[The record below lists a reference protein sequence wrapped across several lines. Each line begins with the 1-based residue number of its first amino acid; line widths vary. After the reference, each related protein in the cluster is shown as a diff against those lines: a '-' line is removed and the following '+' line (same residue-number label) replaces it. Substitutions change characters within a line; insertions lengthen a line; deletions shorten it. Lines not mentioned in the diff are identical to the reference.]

1 MTGPNA
7 PLVLYVDDDPTNRL
21 VFESAFGQD
30 FRVKV
35 ATSAAEALE
44 LMKADTVGVVLADQ
58 RMPDVTGVELLAIVK
73 ERYPDAIRVLVT
85 AYSDQ
90 EPIVEA
96 VNRIEI
102 ARFIAKPWDDGE
114 MHALLLGAVDLYHL
128 RLRVRELEEQ
138 LITSQR
144 SEMLGR
150 LAAGL
155 VHDMSSPLAAI
166 TANVERLRFADE
178 VFRTLNE
185 LHQTGDDEYE
195 ILAEMPDLSKDL
207 ELSTQ
212 YLTQL
217 VNGIREHWRPPTLDG
232 EADPRAVVEF
242 AKRLVL
248 PKARVEKVNLKFDT
262 PDMPKV
268 RLAPSALCQVVT
280 NLLVNAI
287 QAFNADS
294 LKREVSLSLQRE
306 LQGVLI
312 TIADTGRGIPEQ
324 VLQRLGKQQ
333 LTTKAVGQGTGL
345 GVMMSR
351 ALVEGA
357 QGKLMLHSA
366 FGSGTQARVWLPVA
380 VAKKPSA

>member
-1 MTGPNA
+1 
-7 PLVLYVDDDPTNRL
+7 VLYVDDEAVNRL

-35 ATSAAEALE
+35 ASGAAEALE
-44 LMKADTVGVVLADQ
+44 LMKADSVGVVLADQ
-58 RMPDVTGVELLAIVK
+58 RMPDVTGVELLSIVK

-90 EPIVEA
+90 EPIVQA
-96 VNRIEI
+96 VNKIEI
-102 ARFIAKPWDDGE
+102 ARFIGKPWDNGE
-114 MHALLLGAVDLYHL
+114 MHALLLGAVDLYHM
-128 RLRVRELEEQ
+128 RLRVRELEVQ
-138 LITSQR
+138 LISAQR
-144 SEMLGR
+144 SEVLGR

-155 VHDMSSPLAAI
+155 VHDMASPLAAI
-166 TANVERLRFADE
+166 TANVERLRFADD
-178 VFRTLNE
+178 VFRS
-185 LHQTGDDEYE
+185 LHDRHKNGDDRLE

-217 VNGIREHWRPPTLDG
+217 VNGIREHWRPHSTDG

-242 AKRLVL
+242 AKRLVVSR
-248 PKARVEKVNLKFDT
+248 AREEKVNLKFDA
-262 PDMPKV
+262 PDVPKV
-268 RLAPSALCQVVT
+268 RLAPSVLCQVVT

-287 QAFNADS
+287 QAFNSDS
-294 LKREVSLSLQRE
+294 PKREVSLSLQRE

-312 TIADTGRGIPEQ
+312 TVSDTGKGIPPE
-324 VLQRLGKQQ
+324 VLQRLGKEQ

-345 GVMMSR
+345 GLLMSR

-357 QGKLMLHSA
+357 GGKLMLHSA
-366 FGSGTQARVWLPVA
+366 AGSGTQARVWLPAA